1 MLKITF
7 YLHNAYK
14 CIMKN
19 LCCFCNGRMLFL
31 LFELW
36 SLVKHIYAYNHVFT
50 PEGGKLKVHVLIL
63 SCKFHLPNSKQF
75 YCRQPGYTY
84 IDSGTWKWIL
94 TSKWKVHEECHLSKS
109 LLSMVIVVLLVIDF
123 M

>member
-1 MLKITF
+1 
-7 YLHNAYK
+7 
-14 CIMKN
+14 
-19 LCCFCNGRMLFL
+19 MLFL
-31 LFELW
+31 LVELW

-50 PEGGKLKVHVLIL
+50 HEEGFNQIKGSRFDTI
-63 SCKFHLPNSKQF
+63 KFHLSNSKQF

-94 TSKWKVHEECHLSKS
+94 TSKWKVHEECRLRES